1 MNIWLISVIG
11 ILLIWIVIF
20 VLRKGLRKEM
30 VWASLITFPL
40 AFTEPL
46 FVPEYWNP
54 PSLFNLATTTGFD
67 IESFVFTFS
76 IGGIASVLY
85 EFFTNKEK
93 HKKISIKQRHKEIG
107 VFHKIAL
114 MSPIVSFLIF
124 VFYLGINVIYLAI
137 LSMVIGIIL
146 LLLCRPDL
154 KTKVITGGILFLV
167 FYFFLFLV
175 INLISPEFVKDVWT
189 LNELLGI
196 FVLGVPIE
204 ELLFAFCVGMLWSGY
219 YEHVKHLK

>member
-1 MNIWLISVIG
+1 
-11 ILLIWIVIF
+11 
-20 VLRKGLRKEM
+20 
-30 VWASLITFPL
+30 
-40 AFTEPL
+40 
-46 FVPEYWNP
+46 
-54 PSLFNLATTTGFD
+54 
-67 IESFVFTFS
+67 
-76 IGGIASVLY
+76 
-85 EFFTNKEK
+85 
-93 HKKISIKQRHKEIG
+93 
-107 VFHKIAL
+107 
-114 MSPIVSFLIF
+114 
-124 VFYLGINVIYLAI
+124 
-137 LSMVIGIIL
+137 MVIGIIL